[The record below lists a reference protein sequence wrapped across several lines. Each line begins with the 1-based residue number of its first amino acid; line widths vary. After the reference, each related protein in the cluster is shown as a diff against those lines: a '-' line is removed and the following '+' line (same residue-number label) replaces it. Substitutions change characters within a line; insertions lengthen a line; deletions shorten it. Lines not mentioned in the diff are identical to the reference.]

1 MDDYADTLG
10 LLEGHISP
18 AVALVIDPR
27 RPDTDPEMVK
37 HFYEPESA
45 VDYLNFLRRKKA

>member
-1 MDDYADTLG
+1 MSADCVSAAYDRQRL
-10 LLEGHISP
+10 
-18 AVALVIDPR
+18 ALVIDPR

-45 VDYLNFLRRKKA
+45 VDYLNFLRRKKP